1 MIAPALRSALFL
13 AFFLS
18 GCSGLIFQTVW
29 VRMLTRYVGATS
41 YATATVLAVFMGGLA
56 IGGWLGGRFADR
68 ARRPALIYAVLELL
82 IAATGLAASFVV
94 IQGLSTYYVS
104 FYDTFGTH
112 PSAVLLLRIVFIV
125 CCLLPP
131 TVLMGATLPLLV
143 SFVSRLGDSLQVGL
157 AKLYTINTLGAVVG
171 VLVAGLFLIG
181 EFGERTSL
189 IVAGSLNLLAALL
202 AVALRSPQGAAAAP
216 ITAATS
222 SEDAEVY
229 SPGVRRLAVLAFMIS
244 GYSALAYEI
253 FWSRYLVLWL
263 QTSIYAFS
271 VMLGTF
277 LVGITMGSLVVAR
290 QKRHADPLA
299 KFGMLEILIGFWT
312 VLGLGLL
319 PWSNDLFIAA
329 SSTSHPVA
337 YRFILSAMTCVAW
350 VMPIAF
356 FFGVQFPIAIR
367 CCQRRSDAPG
377 RTTGMAYAAN
387 TLGTIIGALSA
398 SFLLIPLLGTARAM
412 VLVAALNIV
421 IGLFLLAAAPAI
433 ERKGRLVLGFG
444 LAVVFVGLAYFV
456 GDPYRPIMAARFK
469 SIGSG
474 WEIFHSFESATA
486 NTISGGD
493 LSKKY
498 ERTLVVNGTGMTELC
513 NETKLMAYLPY
524 LLAENPKRLLV
535 VCFGMGTTFR
545 SASQYPDLVIDAV
558 DIVPEV
564 FQCFSDFHPDAEVW
578 TSRPNAHLHADDGR
592 HFLLIHP
599 EKYDVITID
608 PAPPLYSAGTVNLYT
623 KEFFQLC
630 KDRLAPKGVL
640 NVWLPEAP
648 EIEMKLV
655 MRSFLEVFPEM
666 SLWGSLGYPGFFLIG
681 GHQSMH
687 QTPEQVA
694 AIAKKLSTIPDL
706 LEWKINADYSQPA
719 EVERLYMLDGPGLRP
734 YLEGVPVVSDDHPYT
749 EFPLW
754 RRLFHADREQ
764 SFSPEK
770 FRQRIRDGG
779 GK

>member
-1 MIAPALRSALFL
+1 
-13 AFFLS
+13 
-18 GCSGLIFQTVW
+18 V
-29 VRMLTRYVGATS
+29 
-41 YATATVLAVFMGGLA
+41 
-56 IGGWLGGRFADR
+56 
-68 ARRPALIYAVLELL
+68 
-82 IAATGLAASFVV
+82 
-94 IQGLSTYYVS
+94 
-104 FYDTFGTH
+104 
-112 PSAVLLLRIVFIV
+112 
-125 CCLLPP
+125 
-131 TVLMGATLPLLV
+131 
-143 SFVSRLGDSLQVGL
+143 
-157 AKLYTINTLGAVVG
+157 
-171 VLVAGLFLIG
+171 
-181 EFGERTSL
+181 
-189 IVAGSLNLLAALL
+189 
-202 AVALRSPQGAAAAP
+202 
-216 ITAATS
+216 
-222 SEDAEVY
+222 
-229 SPGVRRLAVLAFMIS
+229 
-244 GYSALAYEI
+244 
-253 FWSRYLVLWL
+253 
-263 QTSIYAFS
+263 
-271 VMLGTF
+271 
-277 LVGITMGSLVVAR
+277 
-290 QKRHADPLA
+290 
-299 KFGMLEILIGFWT
+299 
-312 VLGLGLL
+312 
-319 PWSNDLFIAA
+319 
-329 SSTSHPVA
+329 
-337 YRFILSAMTCVAW
+337 
-350 VMPIAF
+350 
-356 FFGVQFPIAIR
+356 
-367 CCQRRSDAPG
+367 
-377 RTTGMAYAAN
+377 
-387 TLGTIIGALSA
+387 
-398 SFLLIPLLGTARAM
+398 TARAM

-444 LAVVFVGLAYFV
+444 LAVVFAGLAYFV

-469 SIGSG
+469 SMGPG

-545 SASQYPDLVIDAV
+545 SASHYPDLVIDAV

-648 EIEMKLV
+648 EMETKLV